1 MLLPLGLL
9 VVAKVPVERL
19 LAPRAVNRVRDGSE
33 RGDGFVFAGV
43 AQELFVTFLLAF
55 LPRSRDSIHSLVKA

>member
-33 RGDGFVFAGV
+33 RGDGFIFAGV
-43 AQELFVTFLLAF
+43 AQELFITS
-55 LPRSRDSIHSLVKA
+55 PC